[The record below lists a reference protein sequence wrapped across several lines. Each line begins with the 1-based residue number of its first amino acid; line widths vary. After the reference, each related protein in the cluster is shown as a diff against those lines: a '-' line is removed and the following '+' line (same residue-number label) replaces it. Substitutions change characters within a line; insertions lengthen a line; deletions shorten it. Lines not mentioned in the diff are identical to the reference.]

1 MTDPASP
8 RPSGLPQF
16 RGGNVPPPRTGRR
29 WLPLAGDIALA
40 VGLLVLD
47 GIGAVAAFLLG
58 IDYSGWKPF
67 DPGADNSDIA
77 LTPNWLYVGIAG
89 GVMLLTA
96 ALLYLLRAVVSA
108 CLQVLVG
115 IVVLIIAIGGAQIDE
130 DRGARADTSVSG
142 HLGYSAELGDPTPR

>member
-1 MTDPASP
+1 MTDPAS
-8 RPSGLPQF
+8 RQPSGLPQF
-16 RGGNVPPPRTGRR
+16 RGANVPPPRTGRR

-47 GIGAVAAFLLG
+47 VIGAVAAFLLG

-67 DPGADNSDIA
+67 DPGADNSDIT

-96 ALLYLLRAVVSA
+96 PVLYLLRAVISTGT
-108 CLQVLVG
+108 QVLAG
-115 IVVLIIAIGGAQIDE
+115 LVVVVIAVGGAQIDQ
-130 DRGARADTSVSG
+130 DRATRPSASTTSDAAPKG
-142 HLGYSAELGDPTPR
+142 R

>member
-8 RPSGLPQF
+8 RPPGLPQF
-16 RGGNVPPPRTGRR
+16 RGDNVPPPGGGRR

-47 GIGAVAAFLLG
+47 GIGVVAAFLLG

-67 DPGADNSDIA
+67 DPGADNSDIVLA
-77 LTPNWLYVGIAG
+77 PNWLYVGIAG

-96 ALLYLLRAVVSA
+96 APLYRLRAIVST

-115 IVVLIIAIGGAQIDE
+115 IAVLVAAVGGAQIDE
-130 DRGARADTSVSG
+130 HRGTRAEASGPGQSAHGETVSTTAR
-142 HLGYSAELGDPTPR
+142 

>member
-8 RPSGLPQF
+8 RSPGLPQF
-16 RGGNVPPPRTGRR
+16 RGDNVPPPRGRRR

-96 ALLYLLRAVVSA
+96 ALLYRLRAIVST

-115 IVVLIIAIGGAQIDE
+115 IAVLVAAVGGAQFDE
-130 DRGARADTSVSG
+130 HRGTRAATSEPGLSAHGETVSTTAR
-142 HLGYSAELGDPTPR
+142 